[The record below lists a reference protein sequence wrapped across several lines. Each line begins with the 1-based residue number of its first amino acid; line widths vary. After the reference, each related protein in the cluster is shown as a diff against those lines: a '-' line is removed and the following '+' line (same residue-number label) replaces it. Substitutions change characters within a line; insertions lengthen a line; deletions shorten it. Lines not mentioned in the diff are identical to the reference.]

1 MLTSS
6 AEAVDTDHWN
16 YTYTCSS
23 KQPGS
28 LVGTGDKPLNVEVSI
43 PKTVVLGQALQVGWT
58 LGESPLI
65 SPGNYVKGAKL
76 SVSASAKMAGYWDG
90 VGELVSVGTLTTDVD
105 LKTNDPIKLPTLTPG
120 SHVTGREGEI
130 KVKPDNI
137 RIAFSPKSTGE
148 VNDTNL
154 LTADTTTPPLS
165 DPPITYTGN
174 WSYDTGRAAEV
185 TDWVGSKRSFRDD
198 VHHTQDKNAT
208 ATIEFEGTGIEYIGE
223 RHAAMGKL
231 DVEIVEVSN
240 SRVTIDPSRT
250 TSDPAAPKVP
260 ANQRHGHEVLWSKTD
275 LPYGKYHAKI
285 TSRLAD
291 NEWAVLDS
299 FNVITRE
306 STTPPEYFD
315 TVCAP
320 PPTNVT
326 TATVKVVKA
335 STTPTPTTTRTAT
348 VTPTPKPTTTV
359 TVTSSASTS
368 QSPQVIVTPKGGAQ
382 TGEMAVGGPSG
393 RVYVWF
399 GIVLVL
405 GSVGAGLVWR
415 RRVKADAGRVS

>member
-16 YTYTCSS
+16 YTYTCLT
-23 KQPGS
+23 KPLGS
-28 LVGTGDKPLNVEVSI
+28 LVGTDDKPLNVEVSI
-43 PKTVVLGQALQVGWT
+43 PKTVVLGQAFQVGWT

-76 SVSASAKMAGYWDG
+76 SVSARAAMTGYWDG
-90 VGELVSVGTLTTDVD
+90 VGELVSAGTLTTDVD
-105 LKTNDPIKLPTLTPG
+105 LKTGDPIKLPTLTPG

-130 KVKPDNI
+130 KVKPFPI
-137 RIAFSPKSTGE
+137 EIGFSPKSTGE

-154 LTADTTTPPLS
+154 LTADTPTPPAS
-165 DPPITYTGN
+165 DPPITYTGT
-174 WSYDTGRAAEV
+174 WEYDTGRAAGL
-185 TDWVGSKRSFRDD
+185 TDWVGSKRPFRDD
-198 VHHTQDKNAT
+198 VHATQDESAT
-208 ATIEFEGTGIEYIGE
+208 ATIAFEGTGIEYIGE

-231 DVEIVEVSN
+231 DVEIVEVAN

-285 TSRLAD
+285 TSKLAA

-299 FNVITRE
+299 FNVITKE

-315 TVCAP
+315 TVCK

-326 TATVKVVKA
+326 VATVKVVKA

-368 QSPQVIVTPKGGAQ
+368 QSPQVAVTPVGGAQ
-382 TGEMAVGGPSG
+382 TGEMAVGGTSG
-393 RVYVWF
+393 RVYLWF
-399 GIVLVL
+399 GIVLVV

-415 RRVKADAGRVS
+415 RRVKADSGR